1 MNRHMKKST
10 IAPLLACMLLSP
22 LAFTSCTDDHYD
34 LNEVDSTIGVGSDGL
49 RLPTSSTDVI
59 QLSDVLE
66 LNESDVVKIQE
77 NGDYMFDQDGGDVTP
92 AKPQIDIIHISKQST
107 TSEALVIPKDLIT
120 GINGISNKSGR
131 RNANNIGLEAAVNQF
146 KFSGNKPAEVLAL
159 KNVSVDANIKLT
171 VSFSSALKSCISR
184 IAKLSLKLPSY
195 MSFTATTTSGELTVQ
210 GNEITL
216 ANISTANEI
225 TLNVDINTLDF
236 KQGSNGS
243 LAISDSKINMDGTVV
258 MGVEISPNDINLAGL
273 SSGDLAITSQIQFPE
288 FKVTGAQGRFSPTI
302 DLGNLGEA
310 TINNV
315 PDFLK
320 DGNVVVDLANPQI
333 WLTTNSDLTV
343 AGYVDGVIKSYKN
356 GQVIASVNVNGINI
370 QANATSKICI
380 CRNASL
386 VDAGMFTQVIE
397 VPTLSSLIRTI
408 PDKLVFEADARADSQ
423 NEYAI
428 TFGRQYSIAPSYSIK
443 APIAFAEDARIV
455 YNDSIDDM
463 NKDLKD
469 LDFADGTYINVDAN
483 VENKVP
489 AHLTVSA
496 YAVDVNGKR
505 MGDDMISIVVSN
517 VIAASP
523 DGNTP
528 VVTPLNVKV
537 QQNKAG
543 VLKNVDKLMFTIEG
557 AAKENGNTVEGVTLN
572 AYKHTLVAKDIVV
585 KVVGKMIID

>member
-1 MNRHMKKST
+1 MKKST
-10 IAPLLACMLLSP
+10 VAPLLACLLLSP

-49 RLPTSSTDVI
+49 RLPTSSTDEI

-77 NGDYMFDQDGGDVTP
+77 NGDYMFEQDGGDVTP
-92 AKPQIDIIHISKQST
+92 ARPMIDIIQISKQST
-107 TSEALVIPKDLIT
+107 TDEALVIPKNLIT
-120 GINGISNKSGR
+120 GINALGKKTGVR
-131 RNANNIGLEAAVNQF
+131 KADNIGKEAPVNHF
-146 KFSGNKPAEVLAL
+146 DFSGNQPAEVLSL
-159 KNVSVDANIKLT
+159 KTVSVDANIKLA
-171 VSFSSALKSCISR
+171 VSFSSALKSCVTK
-184 IAKLSLKLPSY
+184 IAKLSLNMPSY
-195 MSFTATTTSGELTVQ
+195 MSFTASTTSGDLSVN
-210 GNEITL
+210 GNKITL

-225 TLNVDINTLDF
+225 TLNIDINALDF
-236 KQGSNGS
+236 KSGNNGT
-243 LAISDSKINMDGTVV
+243 LAIEDGKIKMDGTVV
-258 MGVEISPNDINLAGL
+258 MGVEISPSDINLSGL
-273 SSGDLAITSQIQFPE
+273 TSGDLSITSQIQFPD

-310 TINNV
+310 TIDNV

-333 WLTTNSDLTV
+333 WLTTNSDLTL
-343 AGYVDGVIKSYKN
+343 AGYVDGVIKAYKK

-386 VDAGMFTQVIE
+386 VDGSMFTQVIE
-397 VPTLSSLIRTI
+397 VPTLSTLIRTI

-428 TFGRQYSIAPSYSIK
+428 TFGRQYNISPSYSIK
-443 APIAFAEDARIV
+443 APVAFAEDARIV
-455 YNDSIDDM
+455 YNDSIEDM

-469 LDFADGTYINVDAN
+469 LDFAEGTYINVDAN

-505 MGDDMISIVVSN
+505 MSDDLISIVVSN
-517 VIAASP
+517 VVAASP
-523 DGNTP
+523 DGTTP

-537 QQNKAG
+537 QQKKPG

-557 AAKENGNTVEGVTLN
+557 SAKENGNIIEGVTLN
-572 AYKHTLVAKDIVV
+572 AYKHTLVARDIVV
-585 KVVGKMIID
+585 KVVGKMIIE

>member
-1 MNRHMKKST
+1 MKKST
-10 IAPLLACMLLSP
+10 VAPLLACLLLSP

-49 RLPTSSTDVI
+49 RLPTSSTDEI
-59 QLSDVLE
+59 QLFDVLE

-77 NGDYMFDQDGGDVTP
+77 NGDYMFEQDGGDVTP
-92 AKPQIDIIHISKQST
+92 ARPMIDIIQISKQST
-107 TSEALVIPKDLIT
+107 TSEALVIPKNLIT
-120 GINGISNKSGR
+120 GINAMGKKTGVR
-131 RNANNIGLEAAVNQF
+131 KADNIGLEAAVNQF
-146 KFSGNKPAEVLAL
+146 DFSGNKPAEVLSL
-159 KNVSVDANIKLT
+159 KTVSVDANIKLA
-171 VSFSSALKSCISR
+171 VSFSSALKSCVTK
-184 IAKLSLKLPSY
+184 IAKLSLSMPSY
-195 MSFTATTTSGELTVQ
+195 MSFTASTTSGDLSVN
-210 GNEITL
+210 GNKITL

-225 TLNVDINTLDF
+225 TLNIDINALDF
-236 KQGSNGS
+236 KSGNNGT
-243 LAISDSKINMDGTVV
+243 LAIDEDGKIKMDGTVV
-258 MGVEISPNDINLAGL
+258 MGVEISPSDINLSGL
-273 SSGDLAITSQIQFPE
+273 TSGDLSITSQIQFPD

-320 DGNVVVDLANPQI
+320 NGNVVVDLANPQI
-333 WLTTNSDLTV
+333 WLTTNSDLTLD
-343 AGYVDGVIKSYKN
+343 GYVDGVIKAYKK

-386 VDAGMFTQVIE
+386 VDGSMFTQVIE
-397 VPTLSSLIRTI
+397 VPTLSTLIRTI

-428 TFGRQYSIAPSYSIK
+428 TFGRQYNISPSYTIK
-443 APIAFAEDARIV
+443 APIAFAKDARIV
-455 YNDSIDDM
+455 YNDSIEDM

-469 LDFADGTYINVDAN
+469 LDFAEGTYINVDAN

-496 YAVDVNGKR
+496 YAVDINGKR
-505 MGDDMISIVVSN
+505 MSDALISIVVSN
-517 VIAASP
+517 VVAASP
-523 DGNTP
+523 DGTTP

-537 QQNKAG
+537 QQNKPG

-557 AAKENGNTVEGVTLN
+557 SAKENGNIIEGVTLN
-572 AYKHTLVAKDIVV
+572 AYKHTLVARDIVV
-585 KVVGKMIID
+585 KVVGKMIIE

>member
-1 MNRHMKKST
+1 MKKST
-10 IAPLLACMLLSP
+10 VAPLLACLLLSP

-49 RLPTSSTDVI
+49 RLPTSSTDEI

-77 NGDYMFDQDGGDVTP
+77 NGDYMFEQDGGDVTP
-92 AKPQIDIIHISKQST
+92 ARPKIDIIQISKQST
-107 TSEALVIPKDLIT
+107 TSEALVIPKNLIT
-120 GINGISNKSGR
+120 GINAMGKETGMR
-131 RNANNIGLEAAVNQF
+131 KANNIGLEATVNQF
-146 KFSGNKPAEVLAL
+146 DFSGNKPEEVLSL
-159 KNVSVDANIKLT
+159 RTVSVDANIKLAI
-171 VSFSSALKSCISR
+171 SFSSALKSCITK
-184 IAKLSLKLPSY
+184 IAKLSLDIPSY
-195 MSFTATTTSGELTVQ
+195 MSFTVNTTSGDLSVN
-210 GNEITL
+210 GNNITL

-225 TLNVDINTLDF
+225 TLNIDINALDF
-236 KQGSNGS
+236 KSGNNGT
-243 LAISDSKINMDGTVV
+243 LAIEGGKIKMDGTVV
-258 MGVEISPNDINLAGL
+258 MGVEISPSDINLSGL
-273 SSGDLAITSQIQFPE
+273 TSGDLSITSQIQFPD

-320 DGNVVVDLANPQI
+320 NGNVVVDLANPQI
-333 WLTTNSDLTV
+333 WLTTNSDLTL
-343 AGYVDGVIKSYKN
+343 AGYVDGVIKAYKQ

-386 VDAGMFTQVIE
+386 VDGSMFTQVIE
-397 VPTLSSLIRTI
+397 VPTLSTLIRTI
-408 PDKLVFEADARADSQ
+408 PDKLVFEADARADSK

-428 TFGRQYSIAPSYSIK
+428 TFGRQYNISPSYTIK

-455 YNDSIDDM
+455 YNDSIEDM

-469 LDFADGTYINVDAN
+469 LDFAEGTYINVDAN

-505 MGDDMISIVVSN
+505 MNDVSIVVSD
-517 VIAASP
+517 VVAGSP
-523 DGNTP
+523 DGTTP

-537 QQNKAG
+537 QQNKPG

-557 AAKENGNTVEGVTLN
+557 SAKENGNIIEGVTLN
-572 AYKHTLVAKDIVV
+572 AYKHTLVARDIVV
-585 KVVGKMIID
+585 KVVGKMIIE

>member
-1 MNRHMKKST
+1 MKKST
-10 IAPLLACMLLSP
+10 VAPLLACLLLSP

-49 RLPTSSTDVI
+49 RLPTSSTDEI

-77 NGDYMFDQDGGDVTP
+77 NGDYMFEQDGGDVTP
-92 AKPQIDIIHISKQST
+92 ARPMIDIIQISKQST
-107 TSEALVIPKDLIT
+107 PTSEALVIPKNLIT
-120 GINGISNKSGR
+120 GINAMGKKTGVR
-131 RNANNIGLEAAVNQF
+131 KADNIGLEEPVNKF
-146 KFSGNKPAEVLAL
+146 DFSGNKPAEVLSL
-159 KNVSVDANIKLT
+159 KTVSVDANIKLA
-171 VSFSSALKSCISR
+171 VSFSSALKSCVTK
-184 IAKLSLKLPSY
+184 IAKLSLNMPSY
-195 MSFTATTTSGELTVQ
+195 MSFTASTTSGDLSVN
-210 GNEITL
+210 GNKITL

-225 TLNVDINTLDF
+225 TLNIDINALDF
-236 KQGSNGS
+236 NSGNNGT
-243 LAISDSKINMDGTVV
+243 LAIEGGKIKMVGKVV
-258 MGVEISPNDINLAGL
+258 MGVEISPSDINLSGL
-273 SSGDLAITSQIQFPE
+273 TSGDLSITSQIQFPD

-333 WLTTNSDLTV
+333 WLTTNSDLTL
-343 AGYVDGVIKSYKN
+343 AGYVDGVIKAYKK

-386 VDAGMFTQVIE
+386 VDGSMFTQVIE
-397 VPTLSSLIRTI
+397 VPTLSTLIRTI

-428 TFGRQYSIAPSYSIK
+428 TFGRQYNISPSYTIK

-455 YNDSIDDM
+455 YNDSIEDM

-469 LDFADGTYINVDAN
+469 LDFAEGTYINVDAN

-505 MGDDMISIVVSN
+505 MNDVSIVVSD
-517 VIAASP
+517 VVAGSP
-523 DGNTP
+523 DGTTP

-537 QQNKAG
+537 QQNKPG

-557 AAKENGNTVEGVTLN
+557 SAKENGNIIEGVTLN
-572 AYKHTLVAKDIVV
+572 AYKHTLVARDIVV
-585 KVVGKMIID
+585 KVVGKMIIE

>member
-1 MNRHMKKST
+1 MKKST
-10 IAPLLACMLLSP
+10 VAPLLACLLLSP

-49 RLPTSSTDVI
+49 RLPTSSTDEI
-59 QLSDVLE
+59 QLFDVLE

-77 NGDYMFDQDGGDVTP
+77 NGDYMFEQDGGDVTP
-92 AKPQIDIIHISKQST
+92 ARPMIDIIQISKQST
-107 TSEALVIPKDLIT
+107 TSEALVIPKNLIT
-120 GINGISNKSGR
+120 GINAMGKKTGVR
-131 RNANNIGLEAAVNQF
+131 KADNIVQKAPVNQF
-146 KFSGNKPAEVLAL
+146 DFSGNKPAEVLSL
-159 KNVSVDANIKLT
+159 KTVSVDANIKLA
-171 VSFSSALKSCISR
+171 VSFSSALKSCVTK
-184 IAKLSLKLPSY
+184 IAKLSLSMPSY
-195 MSFTATTTSGELTVQ
+195 MSFTASTTSGDLSVN
-210 GNEITL
+210 GNKITL

-225 TLNVDINTLDF
+225 TLNIDINALDF
-236 KQGSNGS
+236 KSGNNGT
-243 LAISDSKINMDGTVV
+243 LAIEGGKIKMDGTVV
-258 MGVEISPNDINLAGL
+258 MGVEISPSDINLSGL
-273 SSGDLAITSQIQFPE
+273 TSGDLSITSHIQFPD

-333 WLTTNSDLTV
+333 WLTTNSDLTLD
-343 AGYVDGVIKSYKN
+343 GYVDGVIKAYKK

-386 VDAGMFTQVIE
+386 VDGSMFTQVIE
-397 VPTLSSLIRTI
+397 VPTLSTLIRTI

-423 NEYAI
+423 KEYAI
-428 TFGRQYSIAPSYSIK
+428 TFGRQYNISPSYTIK
-443 APIAFAEDARIV
+443 APIAFAKDARIV
-455 YNDSIDDM
+455 YNDSIEDM

-469 LDFADGTYINVDAN
+469 LDFAEGTYINVDAN

-505 MGDDMISIVVSN
+505 MNDVSIVVSD
-517 VIAASP
+517 VVAGSP
-523 DGNTP
+523 DGTTP

-537 QQNKAG
+537 QQKKAG

-557 AAKENGNTVEGVTLN
+557 SAKENGNIIEGVTLN
-572 AYKHTLVAKDIVV
+572 AYKHTLVARDIVV
-585 KVVGKMIID
+585 KVVGKMIIE

>member
-1 MNRHMKKST
+1 MKKST
-10 IAPLLACMLLSP
+10 VAPLLACLLLSP

-49 RLPTSSTDVI
+49 RLPTSSTDEI

-77 NGDYMFDQDGGDVTP
+77 NGDYMFEQDGGDVTP
-92 AKPQIDIIHISKQST
+92 ARPMIDIIQISKQST
-107 TSEALVIPKDLIT
+107 TSEALVIPKNLIT
-120 GINGISNKSGR
+120 GINAMGKKTGVR
-131 RNANNIGLEAAVNQF
+131 KADNIGKEAPVNHF
-146 KFSGNKPAEVLAL
+146 DFSGNQPAEVLSL
-159 KNVSVDANIKLT
+159 KTVSVDANIKLA
-171 VSFSSALKSCISR
+171 VSFSSALKSCVTR
-184 IAKLSLKLPSY
+184 IAKLSLSMPSY
-195 MSFTATTTSGELTVQ
+195 MSFTATTTSGDLSVN
-210 GNEITL
+210 GHKITL

-225 TLNVDINTLDF
+225 TLNIDINALDF
-236 KQGSNGS
+236 KSGNNGT
-243 LAISDSKINMDGTVV
+243 LAIEGGKIKMDGTVV
-258 MGVEISPNDINLAGL
+258 MGVEISPSDINLSGL
-273 SSGDLAITSQIQFPE
+273 TSGDLSITSQIQFPD

-333 WLTTNSDLTV
+333 WLTTNSDLTLD
-343 AGYVDGVIKSYKN
+343 GYVDGVIKAYKK

-386 VDAGMFTQVIE
+386 VDGSMFTQVIE
-397 VPTLSSLIRTI
+397 VPTLSTLIRTI

-428 TFGRQYSIAPSYSIK
+428 TFGRQYNISPSYTIK

-455 YNDSIDDM
+455 YNDSIEDM

-469 LDFADGTYINVDAN
+469 LDFAEGTYINVDAN

-505 MGDDMISIVVSN
+505 MSDDLISIVVSN
-517 VIAASP
+517 VVAASP
-523 DGNTP
+523 DGTTP

-537 QQNKAG
+537 QQNKPG

-557 AAKENGNTVEGVTLN
+557 SAKENGNIIEGVTLN
-572 AYKHTLVAKDIVV
+572 AYKHTLVARDIVV
-585 KVVGKMIID
+585 KVVGKMIIE

>member
-1 MNRHMKKST
+1 MKKST
-10 IAPLLACMLLSP
+10 VAPLLACLLLSP

-49 RLPTSSTDVI
+49 RLPTSSTDEI

-77 NGDYMFDQDGGDVTP
+77 NGDYMFEQDGGDVTP
-92 AKPQIDIIHISKQST
+92 ARPKIDIIQISKQST
-107 TSEALVIPKDLIT
+107 SSDALVIPKNLIT
-120 GINGISNKSGR
+120 GINAMGKKTGVR
-131 RNANNIGLEAAVNQF
+131 KADNIGLEETVNKF
-146 KFSGNKPAEVLAL
+146 DFSGNKPAEVLSL
-159 KNVSVDANIKLT
+159 KTVSVDANIKLA
-171 VSFSSALKSCISR
+171 VSFSSALKSCVTK
-184 IAKLSLKLPSY
+184 IAKLSLNMPSY
-195 MSFTATTTSGELTVQ
+195 MSFTASTTSGNLSVN
-210 GNEITL
+210 GNKITL

-225 TLNVDINTLDF
+225 TLNIDINALDF
-236 KQGSNGS
+236 NSGNNGNNGT
-243 LAISDSKINMDGTVV
+243 LAIEGGKIKMDGKVV
-258 MGVEISPNDINLAGL
+258 MGVEISPSDINLSGL
-273 SSGDLAITSQIQFPE
+273 TSGDLSITSQIQFPD

-333 WLTTNSDLTV
+333 WLTTNSDLTLD
-343 AGYVDGVIKSYKN
+343 GYVDGVIKAYKK

-386 VDAGMFTQVIE
+386 VDGSMFTQVIE
-397 VPTLSSLIRTI
+397 VPTLSTLIRTI

-428 TFGRQYSIAPSYSIK
+428 TFGRQYNISPSYSIK
-443 APIAFAEDARIV
+443 APVAFAEDARIV
-455 YNDSIDDM
+455 YNDSIEDM

-469 LDFADGTYINVDAN
+469 LDFAEGTYINVDAN

-505 MGDDMISIVVSN
+505 MSDDLISIVVSN
-517 VIAASP
+517 VVAASP
-523 DGNTP
+523 DGTTP

-537 QQNKAG
+537 QQNKPG

-557 AAKENGNTVEGVTLN
+557 SAKENGNIIEGVTLN
-572 AYKHTLVAKDIVV
+572 AYKHTLVARDIVV
-585 KVVGKMIID
+585 KVVGKMIIE

>member
-1 MNRHMKKST
+1 MKKST
-10 IAPLLACMLLSP
+10 VAPLLACLLLSP

-49 RLPTSSTDVI
+49 RLPTSSTDEI

-77 NGDYMFDQDGGDVTP
+77 NGDYMFEQDGGDVTP
-92 AKPQIDIIHISKQST
+92 ARPMIDIIQISKQST
-107 TSEALVIPKDLIT
+107 TSEALVIPKNLIT
-120 GINGISNKSGR
+120 GINAMGKKTGVR
-131 RNANNIGLEAAVNQF
+131 KADNIGKEAPVNHF
-146 KFSGNKPAEVLAL
+146 DFSGNQPAEVLSL
-159 KNVSVDANIKLT
+159 KTVSVDANIKLA
-171 VSFSSALKSCISR
+171 VSFSSALKSCVTK
-184 IAKLSLKLPSY
+184 IAKLSLNMPSY
-195 MSFTATTTSGELTVQ
+195 MSFTASTTSGDLSVN
-210 GNEITL
+210 GHKITL

-225 TLNVDINTLDF
+225 TLNIDINALDF
-236 KQGSNGS
+236 KSGNNGT
-243 LAISDSKINMDGTVV
+243 LAIEGGKIKMDGTVV
-258 MGVEISPNDINLAGL
+258 MGVEISPSDINLSGL
-273 SSGDLAITSQIQFPE
+273 TSGDLSITSQIQFPD

-320 DGNVVVDLANPQI
+320 NGNVVVDLANPQI
-333 WLTTNSDLTV
+333 WLTTNSDLTLD
-343 AGYVDGVIKSYKN
+343 GYVDGVIKAYKK

-386 VDAGMFTQVIE
+386 VDGSMFTQVIE
-397 VPTLSSLIRTI
+397 VPTLSTLIRTI

-428 TFGRQYSIAPSYSIK
+428 TFGRQYNISPSYTIK

-455 YNDSIDDM
+455 YNDSIEDM

-469 LDFADGTYINVDAN
+469 LDFAEGTYINVDAN

-505 MGDDMISIVVSN
+505 MSDDLISIVVSN
-517 VIAASP
+517 VVAASP
-523 DGNTP
+523 DGTTP

-537 QQNKAG
+537 QQKKAG

-557 AAKENGNTVEGVTLN
+557 SAKENGNIIEGVTLN
-572 AYKHTLVAKDIVV
+572 AYKHTLVARDIVV
-585 KVVGKMIID
+585 KVVGKMIIE

>member
-1 MNRHMKKST
+1 MKKST
-10 IAPLLACMLLSP
+10 VAPLLACLLLSP

-49 RLPTSSTDVI
+49 RLPTSSTDEI
-59 QLSDVLE
+59 QLFDVLE

-77 NGDYMFDQDGGDVTP
+77 NGDYMFEQDGGDVTP
-92 AKPQIDIIHISKQST
+92 ARPMIDIIQISKQST
-107 TSEALVIPKDLIT
+107 TSGALVIPKNLIT
-120 GINGISNKSGR
+120 GINAMGKKTGVR
-131 RNANNIGLEAAVNQF
+131 KADNIGLEAAVNQF
-146 KFSGNKPAEVLAL
+146 DFSGNKPAEVLSL
-159 KNVSVDANIKLT
+159 KTVSVDANIKLA
-171 VSFSSALKSCISR
+171 VSFSSALKSCVTK
-184 IAKLSLKLPSY
+184 IAKLSLNMPSY
-195 MSFTATTTSGELTVQ
+195 MSFTASTTSGDLSVN
-210 GNEITL
+210 GHKITL

-225 TLNVDINTLDF
+225 TLNIDINALDF
-236 KQGSNGS
+236 KSGNNGT
-243 LAISDSKINMDGTVV
+243 LAIEGGKIKMDGTVV
-258 MGVEISPNDINLAGL
+258 MGVEISPSDINLSGL
-273 SSGDLAITSQIQFPE
+273 TSGDLSITSHIQFPD

-333 WLTTNSDLTV
+333 WLTTNSDLTLD
-343 AGYVDGVIKSYKN
+343 GYVDGVIKAYKK

-386 VDAGMFTQVIE
+386 VDGSMFTQVIE
-397 VPTLSSLIRTI
+397 VPTLSTLIRTI

-423 NEYAI
+423 KEYAI
-428 TFGRQYSIAPSYSIK
+428 TFGRQYNISPSYTIK

-455 YNDSIDDM
+455 YNDSIEDM

-469 LDFADGTYINVDAN
+469 LDFAEGTYINVDAN

-505 MGDDMISIVVSN
+505 MNDVSIVVSD
-517 VIAASP
+517 VVAGSP
-523 DGNTP
+523 NGTTP

-537 QQNKAG
+537 QQNKPG

-557 AAKENGNTVEGVTLN
+557 SAKENGNIIEGVTLN
-572 AYKHTLVAKDIVV
+572 AYKHTLVARDIVV
-585 KVVGKMIID
+585 KVVGKMIIE

>member
-1 MNRHMKKST
+1 MKKST
-10 IAPLLACMLLSP
+10 VAPLLACLLLSP

-49 RLPTSSTDVI
+49 RLPTSSTDEI

-77 NGDYMFDQDGGDVTP
+77 NGDYMFEQDGGDVTP
-92 AKPQIDIIHISKQST
+92 ARPKIDIIQISKQST
-107 TSEALVIPKDLIT
+107 TSEALVIPKNLIT
-120 GINGISNKSGR
+120 GINAMGKKTGVR
-131 RNANNIGLEAAVNQF
+131 KADNIGLEAAVNQF
-146 KFSGNKPAEVLAL
+146 DFSGNKPAEVLSL
-159 KNVSVDANIKLT
+159 KTVSVDANIKLA
-171 VSFSSALKSCISR
+171 VSFSSALKSCVTK
-184 IAKLSLKLPSY
+184 IAKLSLNMPSY
-195 MSFTATTTSGELTVQ
+195 MSFTASTTSGDLSVN
-210 GNEITL
+210 GNKITL

-225 TLNVDINTLDF
+225 TLNIDINALDF
-236 KQGSNGS
+236 KSGNNGT
-243 LAISDSKINMDGTVV
+243 LAIEGGKIKMEGTVV
-258 MGVEISPNDINLAGL
+258 MGVEISPSDINLSGL
-273 SSGDLAITSQIQFPE
+273 TSGDLSITSQIQFPD

-333 WLTTNSDLTV
+333 WLTTNSDLTL
-343 AGYVDGVIKSYKN
+343 AGYVDGVIKAYKK

-386 VDAGMFTQVIE
+386 VDGSMFTQVIE
-397 VPTLSSLIRTI
+397 VPTLSTLIRTI

-423 NEYAI
+423 KEYAI
-428 TFGRQYSIAPSYSIK
+428 TFGRQYNISPSYTIK

-455 YNDSIDDM
+455 YNDSIEDM

-469 LDFADGTYINVDAN
+469 LDFAEDTYINVDAN

-505 MGDDMISIVVSN
+505 MSDDLISIVVSN
-517 VIAASP
+517 VVAASP
-523 DGNTP
+523 DGTTP

-537 QQNKAG
+537 QQNKPG

-557 AAKENGNTVEGVTLN
+557 SAKENGNIIEGVTLN
-572 AYKHTLVAKDIVV
+572 AYKHTLVARDIVV
-585 KVVGKMIID
+585 KVVGKMIIE

>member
-517 VIAASP
+517 VVAASP
-523 DGNTP
+523 DGTTP

>member
-1 MNRHMKKST
+1 MMKST
-10 IAPLLACMLLSP
+10 VAPLLACLLLSP

-49 RLPTSSTDVI
+49 RLPTSSTDEI

-77 NGDYMFDQDGGDVTP
+77 NGDYMFEQDGGDVTP
-92 AKPQIDIIHISKQST
+92 ARPMIDIIQISKQST
-107 TSEALVIPKDLIT
+107 TSGALVIPKNLIT
-120 GINGISNKSGR
+120 GINAMGKKTGVR
-131 RNANNIGLEAAVNQF
+131 KADNIGLEAAVNQF
-146 KFSGNKPAEVLAL
+146 DFSGNKPAEVLSL
-159 KNVSVDANIKLT
+159 KTVSVDANIKLA
-171 VSFSSALKSCISR
+171 VSFSSALKSCVTK
-184 IAKLSLKLPSY
+184 IAKLSLSMPSY
-195 MSFTATTTSGELTVQ
+195 MSFTASTTSGDLSVN
-210 GNEITL
+210 GNKITL

-225 TLNVDINTLDF
+225 TLNIDINALDF
-236 KQGSNGS
+236 KSGNNGT
-243 LAISDSKINMDGTVV
+243 LAIEGGKIKMDGTVV
-258 MGVEISPNDINLAGL
+258 MGVEISPSDINLSGL
-273 SSGDLAITSQIQFPE
+273 TSGDLSITSHIQFPD

-333 WLTTNSDLTV
+333 WLTTNSDLTLD
-343 AGYVDGVIKSYKN
+343 GYVDGVIKAYKK

-380 CRNASL
+380 CRNAASL
-386 VDAGMFTQVIE
+386 EDRSMFTDVIE
-397 VPTLSSLIRTI
+397 VPTLSTLIRTI
-408 PDKLVFEADARADSQ
+408 PDKLVFEANARADSQ

-428 TFGRQYSIAPSYSIK
+428 TFGRQYNISPSYTIK

-455 YNDSIDDM
+455 YNDSIEDM

-469 LDFADGTYINVDAN
+469 LDFAEGTYINVDAN

-505 MGDDMISIVVSN
+505 MNDVSIVVSD
-517 VIAASP
+517 VVAGSP
-523 DGNTP
+523 DGTTP

-537 QQNKAG
+537 QQNKPG

-557 AAKENGNTVEGVTLN
+557 SAKENGNIIEGVTLN
-572 AYKHTLVAKDIVV
+572 AYKHTLVARDIVV
-585 KVVGKMIID
+585 KVVGKMIIE

>member
-1 MNRHMKKST
+1 MKKST
-10 IAPLLACMLLSP
+10 VAPLLACLLLSP

-49 RLPTSSTDVI
+49 RLPTSSTDEI
-59 QLSDVLE
+59 QLFDVLE

-77 NGDYMFDQDGGDVTP
+77 NGDYMFEQDGGDVTP
-92 AKPQIDIIHISKQST
+92 ARPMIDIIQISKQST
-107 TSEALVIPKDLIT
+107 TSEALVIPKNLIT
-120 GINGISNKSGR
+120 GINAMGKKTGVR
-131 RNANNIGLEAAVNQF
+131 KADNIGKEAPVNHF
-146 KFSGNKPAEVLAL
+146 DFSGNQPAEVLSL
-159 KNVSVDANIKLT
+159 KTVSVDANIKLA
-171 VSFSSALKSCISR
+171 VSFSSALKSCVTK
-184 IAKLSLKLPSY
+184 IAKLSLNMPSY
-195 MSFTATTTSGELTVQ
+195 MSFTASTTSGDLSVN
-210 GNEITL
+210 GHKITL

-225 TLNVDINTLDF
+225 TLNIDINALDF
-236 KQGSNGS
+236 KSGNNGT
-243 LAISDSKINMDGTVV
+243 LAIEGGKIKMDGTVV
-258 MGVEISPNDINLAGL
+258 MGVEISPSDINLSGL
-273 SSGDLAITSQIQFPE
+273 TSGDLSITSQIQFPD

-333 WLTTNSDLTV
+333 WLTTNSDLTL
-343 AGYVDGVIKSYKN
+343 AGYVDGVIKAYKK
-356 GQVIASVNVNGINI
+356 GQVIASVNVDNI
-370 QANATSKICI
+370 KIKANETSKICI

-386 VDAGMFTQVIE
+386 VDGSMFTQVIE
-397 VPTLSSLIRTI
+397 VPTLSTLIRTI
-408 PDKLVFEADARADSQ
+408 PDKLVFEANARADSQ

-428 TFGRQYSIAPSYSIK
+428 TFGRQYNISPSYTIK

-455 YNDSIDDM
+455 YNDSIEDM

-469 LDFADGTYINVDAN
+469 LDFAEGTYINVDAN

-505 MGDDMISIVVSN
+505 MNDVSIVVSD
-517 VIAASP
+517 VVAGSP
-523 DGNTP
+523 NGTTP

-537 QQNKAG
+537 QQNKPG

-557 AAKENGNTVEGVTLN
+557 FAKENENIIKEVTLN
-572 AYKHTLVAKDIVV
+572 AYKHTLVARDIVV
-585 KVVGKMIID
+585 KVVGKMIIE

>member
-1 MNRHMKKST
+1 MKKST
-10 IAPLLACMLLSP
+10 VAPLLACLLLSP

-49 RLPTSSTDVI
+49 RLPTSSTDEI
-59 QLSDVLE
+59 QLFDVLE

-77 NGDYMFDQDGGDVTP
+77 NGDYMFEQDGGDVTP
-92 AKPQIDIIHISKQST
+92 ARPMIDIIQISKQST
-107 TSEALVIPKDLIT
+107 TSEALVIPKNLIT
-120 GINGISNKSGR
+120 GINAMGKKTGVR
-131 RNANNIGLEAAVNQF
+131 KADNIGKEAPVNHF
-146 KFSGNKPAEVLAL
+146 DFSGNQPAEVLSL
-159 KNVSVDANIKLT
+159 KTVSVDANIKLA
-171 VSFSSALKSCISR
+171 VSFSSALKSCVTK
-184 IAKLSLKLPSY
+184 IAKLSLSMPSY
-195 MSFTATTTSGELTVQ
+195 MSFTATTTSGDLSVN
-210 GNEITL
+210 GHKITL

-225 TLNVDINTLDF
+225 TLNIDINALDF
-236 KQGSNGS
+236 KSGNNGT
-243 LAISDSKINMDGTVV
+243 LAIEDGKIKMDGTVV
-258 MGVEISPNDINLAGL
+258 MGVEISPSDINLSGL
-273 SSGDLAITSQIQFPE
+273 TSGDLSITSHIQFPD

-333 WLTTNSDLTV
+333 WLTTNSDLTL
-343 AGYVDGVIKSYKN
+343 AGYVDGVIKAYKK

-386 VDAGMFTQVIE
+386 VDRSMFTQGIE
-397 VPTLSSLIRTI
+397 VPTLSTLIRTI

-428 TFGRQYSIAPSYSIK
+428 TFGRQYNISPSYTIK
-443 APIAFAEDARIV
+443 APIAFAKDARIV
-455 YNDSIDDM
+455 YNDSIEDM

-469 LDFADGTYINVDAN
+469 LDFAEGTYINVDAN

-505 MGDDMISIVVSN
+505 MSDDLISIVVSN
-517 VIAASP
+517 VVAGSP
-523 DGNTP
+523 DGTTP

-537 QQNKAG
+537 QQNKPG

-557 AAKENGNTVEGVTLN
+557 SAKENGNIIEGVTLN
-572 AYKHTLVAKDIVV
+572 AYNHTLVARDIVV
-585 KVVGKMIID
+585 KVVGKMIIE

>member
-1 MNRHMKKST
+1 MKKST
-10 IAPLLACMLLSP
+10 VAPLLACLLLSP

-49 RLPTSSTDVI
+49 RLPTSSTDEI
-59 QLSDVLE
+59 QLFDVLE

-77 NGDYMFDQDGGDVTP
+77 NGDYMFEQDGGDVTP
-92 AKPQIDIIHISKQST
+92 ARPMIDIIQISKQST
-107 TSEALVIPKDLIT
+107 TSEALVIPKNLIT
-120 GINGISNKSGR
+120 GINAMGKKTGVR
-131 RNANNIGLEAAVNQF
+131 KADNIVQKAPVNQF
-146 KFSGNKPAEVLAL
+146 DFSGNKPAEVLSL
-159 KNVSVDANIKLT
+159 KTVSVDANIKLA
-171 VSFSSALKSCISR
+171 VSFSSALKSCVTK
-184 IAKLSLKLPSY
+184 IAKLSLSMPSY
-195 MSFTATTTSGELTVQ
+195 MSFTASTTSGDLSVN
-210 GNEITL
+210 GNKITL

-225 TLNVDINTLDF
+225 TLNIDINALDF
-236 KQGSNGS
+236 KSGNNGT
-243 LAISDSKINMDGTVV
+243 LAIEGGKIKMDGTVV
-258 MGVEISPNDINLAGL
+258 MGVEISPSDINLSGL
-273 SSGDLAITSQIQFPE
+273 TSGDLSITSQIQFPD
-288 FKVTGAQGRFSPTI
+288 FKVTGAQGRFSPNI

-333 WLTTNSDLTV
+333 WLTTNSDLTLD
-343 AGYVDGVIKSYKN
+343 GYVDGVIKAYKK

-386 VDAGMFTQVIE
+386 VDGSMFTQVIE
-397 VPTLSSLIRTI
+397 VPTLSTLIRTI

-428 TFGRQYSIAPSYSIK
+428 TFGRQYNISPSYTIK
-443 APIAFAEDARIV
+443 APIAFAKDARIV
-455 YNDSIDDM
+455 YNDSIEDM

-469 LDFADGTYINVDAN
+469 LDFAEGTYINVDAN

-505 MGDDMISIVVSN
+505 MNDVSIVVSD
-517 VIAASP
+517 VVAGSP
-523 DGNTP
+523 DGTTP

-537 QQNKAG
+537 QQKKAG

-557 AAKENGNTVEGVTLN
+557 SAKENGNIIEGVTLN
-572 AYKHTLVAKDIVV
+572 AYKHTLVARDIVV
-585 KVVGKMIID
+585 KVVGKMIIE

>member
-1 MNRHMKKST
+1 MKKST
-10 IAPLLACMLLSP
+10 VAPLLACLLLSP

-49 RLPTSSTDVI
+49 RLPTSSTDEI

-77 NGDYMFDQDGGDVTP
+77 NGDYMFEQDGGDVTP
-92 AKPQIDIIHISKQST
+92 ARPMIDIIQISKQST
-107 TSEALVIPKDLIT
+107 TSEALVIPKNLIT
-120 GINGISNKSGR
+120 GINAMGKKTGVR
-131 RNANNIGLEAAVNQF
+131 KADNIGKEAPVNHF
-146 KFSGNKPAEVLAL
+146 DFSGNQPAEVLSL
-159 KNVSVDANIKLT
+159 KTVSVDANIKLA
-171 VSFSSALKSCISR
+171 VSFSSALKSCVTK
-184 IAKLSLKLPSY
+184 IAKLSLNMPSY
-195 MSFTATTTSGELTVQ
+195 MSFTATTTSGDLSVN
-210 GNEITL
+210 GHKITL

-225 TLNVDINTLDF
+225 TLNIDINALDF
-236 KQGSNGS
+236 KSGNNGT
-243 LAISDSKINMDGTVV
+243 LAIEGGKIKMDGTVV
-258 MGVEISPNDINLAGL
+258 MGVEISPSDINLSGL
-273 SSGDLAITSQIQFPE
+273 TSGDLSITSQIQFPD

-333 WLTTNSDLTV
+333 WLTTNSDLTLD
-343 AGYVDGVIKSYKN
+343 GYVDGVIKAYKK
-356 GQVIASVNVNGINI
+356 GQVIASVNVNDINI

-386 VDAGMFTQVIE
+386 VDRSMFTQVIE
-397 VPTLSSLIRTI
+397 VPTLSTLIRTI

-428 TFGRQYSIAPSYSIK
+428 TFGRQYNISPSYTIK

-455 YNDSIDDM
+455 YNDSIEDM

-469 LDFADGTYINVDAN
+469 LDFAEGTYINVDAN

-505 MGDDMISIVVSN
+505 MSDDLISIVVSN
-517 VIAASP
+517 VVAASP
-523 DGNTP
+523 DGTTP

-537 QQNKAG
+537 QQNKPG

-557 AAKENGNTVEGVTLN
+557 SAKENGNIIEGVTLN
-572 AYKHTLVAKDIVV
+572 AYKHTLVARDIVV
-585 KVVGKMIID
+585 KVVGKMIIE

>member
-1 MNRHMKKST
+1 MKKST
-10 IAPLLACMLLSP
+10 VAPLLACLLLSP

-49 RLPTSSTDVI
+49 RLPTSSTDEI

-77 NGDYMFDQDGGDVTP
+77 NGDYMFEQDGGDVTP
-92 AKPQIDIIHISKQST
+92 ARPKIDIIQISKQST
-107 TSEALVIPKDLIT
+107 TSEALVIPKNLIT
-120 GINGISNKSGR
+120 GINAMGKKTGVR
-131 RNANNIGLEAAVNQF
+131 KADNIGLEETVNKF
-146 KFSGNKPAEVLAL
+146 DFSGNKPAEVLSL
-159 KNVSVDANIKLT
+159 KTVSVDANIKLA
-171 VSFSSALKSCISR
+171 VSFSSALKSCVTK
-184 IAKLSLKLPSY
+184 IAKLSLNMPSY
-195 MSFTATTTSGELTVQ
+195 MSFTASTTSGDLSVN
-210 GNEITL
+210 GNKITL

-225 TLNVDINTLDF
+225 TLNIDINALDF
-236 KQGSNGS
+236 KSGNNGT
-243 LAISDSKINMDGTVV
+243 LAIEGGKIKMDGTVV
-258 MGVEISPNDINLAGL
+258 MGVEISPSDINLSGL
-273 SSGDLAITSQIQFPE
+273 TSGDLSITSQIQFPD

-333 WLTTNSDLTV
+333 WLTTNSDLTLD
-343 AGYVDGVIKSYKN
+343 GYVDGVIKAYKK

-386 VDAGMFTQVIE
+386 VDGSMFTQVIE
-397 VPTLSSLIRTI
+397 VPTLSTLIRTI

-428 TFGRQYSIAPSYSIK
+428 TFGRQYNITPSYTIK

-455 YNDSIDDM
+455 YNDSIEDM

-469 LDFADGTYINVDAN
+469 LDFAEGTYINVDAN

-505 MGDDMISIVVSN
+505 MNDVSIVVSD
-517 VIAASP
+517 VVAGSP
-523 DGNTP
+523 DGTTP

-537 QQNKAG
+537 QQNKPG

-557 AAKENGNTVEGVTLN
+557 SAKENGNIIEGVTLN
-572 AYKHTLVAKDIVV
+572 AYKHTLVARDIVV
-585 KVVGKMIID
+585 KVVGKMIIE

>member
-1 MNRHMKKST
+1 MKKST
-10 IAPLLACMLLSP
+10 VAPLLACLLLSP

-49 RLPTSSTDVI
+49 RLPTSSTDEI

-77 NGDYMFDQDGGDVTP
+77 NGDYMFEQDGGDVTP
-92 AKPQIDIIHISKQST
+92 ARPMIDIIQISKQST
-107 TSEALVIPKDLIT
+107 TSEALVIPKNLIT
-120 GINGISNKSGR
+120 GINAMGKKTGVR
-131 RNANNIGLEAAVNQF
+131 KADNIVQKAAVNQF
-146 KFSGNKPAEVLAL
+146 DFSGNKPAEVLSL
-159 KNVSVDANIKLT
+159 KTVSVDANIKLA
-171 VSFSSALKSCISR
+171 VSFSSALKSCVTK
-184 IAKLSLKLPSY
+184 IAKLSLNMPSY
-195 MSFTATTTSGELTVQ
+195 MSFTASTTSGDLSVN
-210 GNEITL
+210 GNKITL

-225 TLNVDINTLDF
+225 TLNIDINALDF
-236 KQGSNGS
+236 KSGKNGNNGK
-243 LAISDSKINMDGTVV
+243 LAIEGGKIKMDGEVV
-258 MGVEISPNDINLAGL
+258 MGVEISPSDINLSGL
-273 SSGDLAITSQIQFPE
+273 TSGDLSITSQIHFPD

-333 WLTTNSDLTV
+333 WLTTNSDLTL
-343 AGYVDGVIKSYKN
+343 AGYVDGVIKAYKQ

-386 VDAGMFTQVIE
+386 VDGSMFTQVIE
-397 VPTLSSLIRTI
+397 VPTLSTLIRTI

-428 TFGRQYSIAPSYSIK
+428 TFGRQYNISPSYTIK

-455 YNDSIDDM
+455 YNDSIEDM

-469 LDFADGTYINVDAN
+469 LDFAEGTYINVDAN

-505 MGDDMISIVVSN
+505 MNDVSIVVSD
-517 VIAASP
+517 VVAGSP
-523 DGNTP
+523 DGTTP

-537 QQNKAG
+537 QQNKPG

-557 AAKENGNTVEGVTLN
+557 SAKENGNIIEGVTLN
-572 AYKHTLVAKDIVV
+572 AYNHTLVARDIVV
-585 KVVGKMIID
+585 KVVGKMIIE

>member
-1 MNRHMKKST
+1 MKKST
-10 IAPLLACMLLSP
+10 VAPLLACLLLSP

-49 RLPTSSTDVI
+49 RLPTSSTDEI

-77 NGDYMFDQDGGDVTP
+77 NGDYMFEQDGGDVTP
-92 AKPQIDIIHISKQST
+92 ARPMIDIIQISKQST
-107 TSEALVIPKDLIT
+107 TSEALVIPKNLIT
-120 GINGISNKSGR
+120 GINAMGKKTGVR
-131 RNANNIGLEAAVNQF
+131 KADNIVQKAPVNQF
-146 KFSGNKPAEVLAL
+146 DFSGNKPAEVLSL
-159 KNVSVDANIKLT
+159 KTVSVDANIKLA
-171 VSFSSALKSCISR
+171 VSFSSALKSCVTK
-184 IAKLSLKLPSY
+184 IAKLSLNMPSY
-195 MSFTATTTSGELTVQ
+195 MSFTASTTSGDLSVN
-210 GNEITL
+210 GHKITL

-225 TLNVDINTLDF
+225 TLNIDINALDF
-236 KQGSNGS
+236 KSGNNGT
-243 LAISDSKINMDGTVV
+243 LAIEGGKIKMDGTVV
-258 MGVEISPNDINLAGL
+258 MGVEISPSDINLSGL
-273 SSGDLAITSQIQFPE
+273 TSGDLSITSQIQFPD

-333 WLTTNSDLTV
+333 WLTTNSDLTL
-343 AGYVDGVIKSYKN
+343 AGYVDGVIKAYKK

-386 VDAGMFTQVIE
+386 VDGSMFTQVIE
-397 VPTLSSLIRTI
+397 VPTLSTLIRTI

-428 TFGRQYSIAPSYSIK
+428 TFGRQYNISPSYTIK

-455 YNDSIDDM
+455 YNDSIEDM

-469 LDFADGTYINVDAN
+469 LDFAEGTYINVDAN

-505 MGDDMISIVVSN
+505 MNDVSIVVSD
-517 VIAASP
+517 VVAGSP
-523 DGNTP
+523 DGTTP

-537 QQNKAG
+537 QQNKPG

-557 AAKENGNTVEGVTLN
+557 SAKENGNIIEGVTLN
-572 AYKHTLVAKDIVV
+572 AYKHTLVARDIVV
-585 KVVGKMIID
+585 KVVGKMIIE

>member
-1 MNRHMKKST
+1 MKKST
-10 IAPLLACMLLSP
+10 VAPLLACLLLSP

-49 RLPTSSTDVI
+49 RLPTSSTDEI

-77 NGDYMFDQDGGDVTP
+77 NGDYMFEQDGGDVTP
-92 AKPQIDIIHISKQST
+92 ARPMIDIIQISKQST
-107 TSEALVIPKDLIT
+107 TSEALVIPKNLIT
-120 GINGISNKSGR
+120 GINAMGKKTGVR
-131 RNANNIGLEAAVNQF
+131 KADNIGKEAPVNQF
-146 KFSGNKPAEVLAL
+146 DFSGNKPAEVLSL
-159 KNVSVDANIKLT
+159 KTVSVDANIKLA
-171 VSFSSALKSCISR
+171 VSFSSALKSCVTK
-184 IAKLSLKLPSY
+184 IAKLSLNMPSY
-195 MSFTATTTSGELTVQ
+195 MSFTATTTSGDLSVN
-210 GNEITL
+210 GHKITL

-225 TLNVDINTLDF
+225 TLNIDINALDF
-236 KQGSNGS
+236 KSGNNGT
-243 LAISDSKINMDGTVV
+243 LAIDGGKIKMDGTVE
-258 MGVEISPNDINLAGL
+258 MGVGISPSDINLSGL
-273 SSGDLAITSQIQFPE
+273 TSGDLSITSHIQFPD

-333 WLTTNSDLTV
+333 WLTTNSDLTL
-343 AGYVDGVIKSYKN
+343 AGYVDGVIKAYKK
-356 GQVIASVNVNGINI
+356 GQVIASVNVDNI
-370 QANATSKICI
+370 KIKANETSKICI
-380 CRNASL
+380 CRNAASL
-386 VDAGMFTQVIE
+386 EDRSMFTDVIE
-397 VPTLSSLIRTI
+397 VPTLSTLIRTI
-408 PDKLVFEADARADSQ
+408 PDKLVFEANARADSQ

-428 TFGRQYSIAPSYSIK
+428 TFGRQYNISPSYTIK
-443 APIAFAEDARIV
+443 APIAFAKDARIV
-455 YNDSIDDM
+455 YNDSIEDM

-469 LDFADGTYINVDAN
+469 LDFAEGTYINVDAN

-505 MGDDMISIVVSN
+505 MNDVSIVVSD
-517 VIAASP
+517 VVAGSP
-523 DGNTP
+523 NGTTP

-537 QQNKAG
+537 QQNKPG

-557 AAKENGNTVEGVTLN
+557 SAKENGNIIEGVTLN
-572 AYKHTLVAKDIVV
+572 AYKHTLVARDIVV
-585 KVVGKMIID
+585 KVVGKMIIE

>member
-1 MNRHMKKST
+1 MKKST
-10 IAPLLACMLLSP
+10 VAPLLACLLLSP

-49 RLPTSSTDVI
+49 RLPTSSTDEI

-77 NGDYMFDQDGGDVTP
+77 NGDYMFEQDGGDVTP
-92 AKPQIDIIHISKQST
+92 ARPKIDIIQISKQST
-107 TSEALVIPKDLIT
+107 TSEALVIPKNLIT
-120 GINGISNKSGR
+120 GINAMGKKTGVR
-131 RNANNIGLEAAVNQF
+131 KADNIGLEAAVNQF
-146 KFSGNKPAEVLAL
+146 DFSGNKPAEVLSL
-159 KNVSVDANIKLT
+159 KTVSVDANIKLA
-171 VSFSSALKSCISR
+171 VSFSSALKSCVTK
-184 IAKLSLKLPSY
+184 IAKLSLNMPSY
-195 MSFTATTTSGELTVQ
+195 MSFTASTTSGDLSVN
-210 GNEITL
+210 GNKITL

-225 TLNVDINTLDF
+225 TLNIDINALDF
-236 KQGSNGS
+236 KSGNNGT
-243 LAISDSKINMDGTVV
+243 LAIDEDGKIKMDGTVV
-258 MGVEISPNDINLAGL
+258 MGVEISPSDINLSGL
-273 SSGDLAITSQIQFPE
+273 TSGDLSITSQIQFPD

-333 WLTTNSDLTV
+333 WLTTNSDLTL
-343 AGYVDGVIKSYKN
+343 AGYVDGVIKAYKK
-356 GQVIASVNVNGINI
+356 GQVIASVDVNNINI

-386 VDAGMFTQVIE
+386 VDGSMFTQVIE
-397 VPTLSSLIRTI
+397 VQTLSTLIRTI

-428 TFGRQYSIAPSYSIK
+428 TFGRQYNISPSYSIK

-455 YNDSIDDM
+455 YNDSIEDM

-469 LDFADGTYINVDAN
+469 LDFAEGTYINVDAN

-505 MGDDMISIVVSN
+505 MNDVSIVVSD
-517 VIAASP
+517 VVAGSP
-523 DGNTP
+523 DGTTP

-537 QQNKAG
+537 QQNKPG

-557 AAKENGNTVEGVTLN
+557 SAKENENIIKGVTLN
-572 AYKHTLVAKDIVV
+572 AYKHTLVARDIVV
-585 KVVGKMIID
+585 KVVGKMIIE

>member
-1 MNRHMKKST
+1 MKKST
-10 IAPLLACMLLSP
+10 VAPLLACLLLSP

-49 RLPTSSTDVI
+49 RLPTSSTDEI

-77 NGDYMFDQDGGDVTP
+77 NGDYMFEQDGGDVTP
-92 AKPQIDIIHISKQST
+92 ARPKIDIIQISKQST
-107 TSEALVIPKDLIT
+107 TSEALVIPKNLIT
-120 GINGISNKSGR
+120 GINAMGKETGMR
-131 RNANNIGLEAAVNQF
+131 KANNISLEAAVNQF
-146 KFSGNKPAEVLAL
+146 DFSGNKPAEVLSL
-159 KNVSVDANIKLT
+159 KTVSVDANIKLA
-171 VSFSSALKSCISR
+171 VSFSSALKSCVTK
-184 IAKLSLKLPSY
+184 IAKLSLNMPSY
-195 MSFTATTTSGELTVQ
+195 MSFTASTTSGDLSVN
-210 GNEITL
+210 GNKITL

-225 TLNVDINTLDF
+225 TLNIDINALDF
-236 KQGSNGS
+236 KSGNNGT
-243 LAISDSKINMDGTVV
+243 LAIEGGKIKMDGTVV
-258 MGVEISPNDINLAGL
+258 MGVEISPSDINLSGL
-273 SSGDLAITSQIQFPE
+273 TSGDLSITSQIQFPD

-333 WLTTNSDLTV
+333 WLTTNSDLTLD
-343 AGYVDGVIKSYKN
+343 GYVDGVIKAYKK

-386 VDAGMFTQVIE
+386 VDGSMFTQVIE
-397 VPTLSSLIRTI
+397 VPTLSTLIRTI

-428 TFGRQYSIAPSYSIK
+428 TFGRQYNISPSYTIK
-443 APIAFAEDARIV
+443 SPIAFAEDARIV
-455 YNDSIDDM
+455 YNDSIEDM

-469 LDFADGTYINVDAN
+469 LDFAEGTYINVDAN

-505 MGDDMISIVVSN
+505 MNDVSIVVSD
-517 VIAASP
+517 VVAGSP
-523 DGNTP
+523 DGTTP

-537 QQNKAG
+537 QQNKPG

-557 AAKENGNTVEGVTLN
+557 SAKENGNIIEGVTLN
-572 AYKHTLVAKDIVV
+572 AYKHTLVARDIVV
-585 KVVGKMIID
+585 KVVGKMIIE

>member
-1 MNRHMKKST
+1 MMKST
-10 IAPLLACMLLSP
+10 VAPLLACLLLSP

-49 RLPTSSTDVI
+49 RLPTSSTDEI

-77 NGDYMFDQDGGDVTP
+77 NGDYMFEQDGDDVTP
-92 AKPQIDIIHISKQST
+92 ARPKIDIIQIFKQST
-107 TSEALVIPKDLIT
+107 TSEALVIPKNLIT
-120 GINGISNKSGR
+120 GINAMGKETGMR
-131 RNANNIGLEAAVNQF
+131 KANNISLEAAVNQF
-146 KFSGNKPAEVLAL
+146 DFSGNKPAEVLSL
-159 KNVSVDANIKLT
+159 KTVSVDANIKLA
-171 VSFSSALKSCISR
+171 VSFSSALKSCVTK
-184 IAKLSLKLPSY
+184 IAKLSLSMPSY
-195 MSFTATTTSGELTVQ
+195 MSFTASTTSGDLSVN
-210 GNEITL
+210 GHKITL

-225 TLNVDINTLDF
+225 TLNIDINALDF
-236 KQGSNGS
+236 KSGNNGT
-243 LAISDSKINMDGTVV
+243 LAIDGGKIKMDGTVE
-258 MGVEISPNDINLAGL
+258 MGVEISPSDINLSGL
-273 SSGDLAITSQIQFPE
+273 TSGDLSITSQIQFPD
-288 FKVTGAQGRFSPTI
+288 FKVTGAQGRFSPNI

-333 WLTTNSDLTV
+333 WLTTNSDLTL
-343 AGYVDGVIKSYKN
+343 AGYVDGVIKAYKQ

-386 VDAGMFTQVIE
+386 VDGSMFTQVIE
-397 VPTLSSLIRTI
+397 VPTLSTLIRTI

-428 TFGRQYSIAPSYSIK
+428 TFGRQYNISPSYTIK

-455 YNDSIDDM
+455 YNDSIEDM

-469 LDFADGTYINVDAN
+469 LDFAEGTYINVDAN

-505 MGDDMISIVVSN
+505 MSDDLISIVVSN
-517 VIAASP
+517 VVAASP
-523 DGNTP
+523 DGTTP

-537 QQNKAG
+537 QQKKAG

-557 AAKENGNTVEGVTLN
+557 SAKENGNIIEGVTLN
-572 AYKHTLVAKDIVV
+572 AYKHTLVARDIVV
-585 KVVGKMIID
+585 KVVGKMIIE

>member
-1 MNRHMKKST
+1 MKKST
-10 IAPLLACMLLSP
+10 VAPLLACLLLSP

-49 RLPTSSTDVI
+49 RLPTSSTDEI

-77 NGDYMFDQDGGDVTP
+77 NGDYMFEQDGGDVTP
-92 AKPQIDIIHISKQST
+92 ARPMIDIIQISKQST
-107 TSEALVIPKDLIT
+107 TSGALVIPKNLIT
-120 GINGISNKSGR
+120 GNNAMGKETGMR
-131 RNANNIGLEAAVNQF
+131 KANNISLEAAVNHF
-146 KFSGNKPAEVLAL
+146 DFSGNKPEEVLSL
-159 KNVSVDANIKLT
+159 KTVSVDANIKLA
-171 VSFSSALKSCISR
+171 VSFSSALKSCITK
-184 IAKLSLKLPSY
+184 IAKLSLDIPSY
-195 MSFTATTTSGELTVQ
+195 MSFTVNTTAGDLSVN
-210 GNEITL
+210 GNNITL

-225 TLNVDINTLDF
+225 TLNIDINALDF
-236 KQGSNGS
+236 KSGNNGT
-243 LAISDSKINMDGTVV
+243 LAIEGGKIKMDGTVV
-258 MGVEISPNDINLAGL
+258 MGVEISPSDINLSGL
-273 SSGDLAITSQIQFPE
+273 TSGDLSITSHIQFPD

-333 WLTTNSDLTV
+333 WLTTNSDLTLD
-343 AGYVDGVIKSYKN
+343 GYVDGVIKAYKK

-386 VDAGMFTQVIE
+386 LVDGSMFTQVIE
-397 VPTLSSLIRTI
+397 EPTLSTLIRTI

-428 TFGRQYSIAPSYSIK
+428 TFGRQYNISPSYTIK

-455 YNDSIDDM
+455 YNDSIEDM

-469 LDFADGTYINVDAN
+469 LDFAEGTYINVDAN

-505 MGDDMISIVVSN
+505 MNDVSIVVSD
-517 VIAASP
+517 VVAASP
-523 DGNTP
+523 DGTTP

-537 QQNKAG
+537 QQNKPG

-557 AAKENGNTVEGVTLN
+557 SAKENGNIIEGVTLN
-572 AYKHTLVAKDIVV
+572 AYKHTLVARDIVV
-585 KVVGKMIID
+585 KVVGKMIIE

>member
-1 MNRHMKKST
+1 MKKST
-10 IAPLLACMLLSP
+10 VAPLLACLLLSP

-49 RLPTSSTDVI
+49 RLPTSSTDEI

-77 NGDYMFDQDGGDVTP
+77 NGDYMFEQDGGDVTP
-92 AKPQIDIIHISKQST
+92 ARPMIDIIQISKQST
-107 TSEALVIPKDLIT
+107 TSEALVIPKNLIT
-120 GINGISNKSGR
+120 GINAMGKKTGVR
-131 RNANNIGLEAAVNQF
+131 KADNIGLEAAVNQF
-146 KFSGNKPAEVLAL
+146 DFSGNKPAEVLSL
-159 KNVSVDANIKLT
+159 KTVSVDANIKLA
-171 VSFSSALKSCISR
+171 VSFSSALKSCVTK
-184 IAKLSLKLPSY
+184 IAKLSLNMPSY
-195 MSFTATTTSGELTVQ
+195 MSFTASTTSGDLSVN
-210 GNEITL
+210 GNKITL

-225 TLNVDINTLDF
+225 TLNIDINALDF
-236 KQGSNGS
+236 KSGNNGT
-243 LAISDSKINMDGTVV
+243 LAIVGGKIKMDGTVV
-258 MGVEISPNDINLAGL
+258 MGVEISPSDINLSGL
-273 SSGDLAITSQIQFPE
+273 TSGDLSITSQIQFPD

-333 WLTTNSDLTV
+333 WLTTNSDLTL
-343 AGYVDGVIKSYKN
+343 AGYVDGVIKAYKK
-356 GQVIASVNVNGINI
+356 GQVIASVDVNNINI
-370 QANATSKICI
+370 LANATSKICI
-380 CRNASL
+380 CRNAASL
-386 VDAGMFTQVIE
+386 EDRSMFTQVIE
-397 VPTLSSLIRTI
+397 VPTLSTLIRTI
-408 PDKLVFEADARADSQ
+408 PDKLVFEANARADSQ
-423 NEYAI
+423 KEYAI
-428 TFGRQYSIAPSYSIK
+428 TFGRQYNISPSYTIK

-455 YNDSIDDM
+455 YNDSIEDM

-469 LDFADGTYINVDAN
+469 LDFAEGTYINVDAN

-505 MGDDMISIVVSN
+505 MNDVSIVVSG
-517 VIAASP
+517 VVAGSP
-523 DGNTP
+523 DGTTP

-537 QQNKAG
+537 QQNKPG

-557 AAKENGNTVEGVTLN
+557 SAKENGNIIEGVTLN
-572 AYKHTLVAKDIVV
+572 AYKHTLVARDIVV
-585 KVVGKMIID
+585 KVVGKMIIE

>member
-1 MNRHMKKST
+1 MKKST
-10 IAPLLACMLLSP
+10 VAPLLACLLLSP

-49 RLPTSSTDVI
+49 RLPTSSTDEI

-77 NGDYMFDQDGGDVTP
+77 NGDYMFEQDGGDVTP
-92 AKPQIDIIHISKQST
+92 ARPMIDIIQISKQST
-107 TSEALVIPKDLIT
+107 PTSEALVIPKNLIT
-120 GINGISNKSGR
+120 GINAMGKKTGVR
-131 RNANNIGLEAAVNQF
+131 KADNIGLEETVNKF
-146 KFSGNKPAEVLAL
+146 DFSGNKPAEVLSL
-159 KNVSVDANIKLT
+159 KTVSVDANIKLA
-171 VSFSSALKSCISR
+171 VSFSSALKSCVTK
-184 IAKLSLKLPSY
+184 IAKLSLNMPSY
-195 MSFTATTTSGELTVQ
+195 MSFTASTTSGDLSVN
-210 GNEITL
+210 GNKITL

-225 TLNVDINTLDF
+225 TLNIDINALDF
-236 KQGSNGS
+236 NSGNNGNNGT
-243 LAISDSKINMDGTVV
+243 LAIEGGKIKMDGKVV
-258 MGVEISPNDINLAGL
+258 MGVEISPSDINLSGL
-273 SSGDLAITSQIQFPE
+273 TSGDLSITSQIQFPD

-333 WLTTNSDLTV
+333 WLTTNSDLTLD
-343 AGYVDGVIKSYKN
+343 GYVDGVIKAYKK

-386 VDAGMFTQVIE
+386 VDGSMFTQVIE
-397 VPTLSSLIRTI
+397 VPTLSTLIRTI

-428 TFGRQYSIAPSYSIK
+428 TFGRQYNISPSYSIK
-443 APIAFAEDARIV
+443 APVAFAEDARIV
-455 YNDSIDDM
+455 YNDSIEDM

-469 LDFADGTYINVDAN
+469 LDFAEGTYINVDAN

-505 MGDDMISIVVSN
+505 MSDDLISIVVSN
-517 VIAASP
+517 VVAASP
-523 DGNTP
+523 DGTTP
-528 VVTPLNVKV
+528 VVNPLNVKV
-537 QQNKAG
+537 QQKKAG

-557 AAKENGNTVEGVTLN
+557 SAKENGNIIEGVTLN
-572 AYKHTLVAKDIVV
+572 AYKHTLVARDIVV
-585 KVVGKMIID
+585 KVVGKMIIE

>member
-1 MNRHMKKST
+1 MKKST
-10 IAPLLACMLLSP
+10 VAPLLACLLLSP

-49 RLPTSSTDVI
+49 RLPTSSTDEI
-59 QLSDVLE
+59 QLFDVLE

-77 NGDYMFDQDGGDVTP
+77 NGDYMFEQDGGDVTP
-92 AKPQIDIIHISKQST
+92 ARPMIDIIQISKQST
-107 TSEALVIPKDLIT
+107 TSGALVIPKNLIT
-120 GINGISNKSGR
+120 GINAMGKKTGVR
-131 RNANNIGLEAAVNQF
+131 KADNIGKEAPVNHF
-146 KFSGNKPAEVLAL
+146 DFSGNQPAEVLSL
-159 KNVSVDANIKLT
+159 KTVSVDANIKLA
-171 VSFSSALKSCISR
+171 VSFSSALKSCVTK
-184 IAKLSLKLPSY
+184 IAKLSLNMPSY
-195 MSFTATTTSGELTVQ
+195 MSFTASTTSGDLSVN
-210 GNEITL
+210 GNKITL

-225 TLNVDINTLDF
+225 TLNIDINALDF
-236 KQGSNGS
+236 KSGNNGT
-243 LAISDSKINMDGTVV
+243 LAIEGGKIKMDGTVV
-258 MGVEISPNDINLAGL
+258 MGVEISPSDINLSGL
-273 SSGDLAITSQIQFPE
+273 TSGDLSITSQIQFPD

-333 WLTTNSDLTV
+333 WLTTNSDLTL
-343 AGYVDGVIKSYKN
+343 AGYVDGVIKAYKQ

-386 VDAGMFTQVIE
+386 VDGSMFTQVIE
-397 VPTLSSLIRTI
+397 VPTLSTLIRTI

-428 TFGRQYSIAPSYSIK
+428 TFGRQYNISPSYTIK
-443 APIAFAEDARIV
+443 APVAFAEDARIV
-455 YNDSIDDM
+455 YNDSIEDM

-469 LDFADGTYINVDAN
+469 LDFAEGTYINVDAN
-483 VENKVP
+483 IENKVP

-505 MGDDMISIVVSN
+505 MSDDLISIVVSN
-517 VIAASP
+517 VVAASP
-523 DGNTP
+523 DGTTP

-537 QQNKAG
+537 QQKKAG

-557 AAKENGNTVEGVTLN
+557 SAKENGNIIEGVTLN
-572 AYKHTLVAKDIVV
+572 AYKHTLVARDIVV
-585 KVVGKMIID
+585 KVVGKMIIE

>member
-1 MNRHMKKST
+1 MKKST
-10 IAPLLACMLLSP
+10 VAPLLACLLLSP

-49 RLPTSSTDVI
+49 RLPTSSTDEI

-66 LNESDVVKIQE
+66 LNESDVVKIQD
-77 NGDYMFDQDGGDVTP
+77 NGDYMFEQDGGDVTP
-92 AKPQIDIIHISKQST
+92 ARPKIDIIQISKQST
-107 TSEALVIPKDLIT
+107 TSEALVIPKNLIT
-120 GINGISNKSGR
+120 GINAMGKKTGVR
-131 RNANNIGLEAAVNQF
+131 KADNIGKEAPVNHF
-146 KFSGNKPAEVLAL
+146 DFSGNQPAEVLSL
-159 KNVSVDANIKLT
+159 KTVSVDANIKLA
-171 VSFSSALKSCISR
+171 VSFSSALKSCVTK
-184 IAKLSLKLPSY
+184 IAKLSLNMPSY
-195 MSFTATTTSGELTVQ
+195 MSFTASTTSGDLSVN
-210 GNEITL
+210 GHKITL

-225 TLNVDINTLDF
+225 TLNIDINALDF
-236 KQGSNGS
+236 KSGNNGT
-243 LAISDSKINMDGTVV
+243 LAIEDGKIKMDGTVV
-258 MGVEISPNDINLAGL
+258 MGVEISPSDINLSGL
-273 SSGDLAITSQIQFPE
+273 TSGDLSITSQIQFPD

-333 WLTTNSDLTV
+333 WLTTNSDLTL
-343 AGYVDGVIKSYKN
+343 AGYVDGVIKAYKK

-386 VDAGMFTQVIE
+386 VDGSMFTQVIE
-397 VPTLSSLIRTI
+397 VPTLSTLIRTI

-428 TFGRQYSIAPSYSIK
+428 TFGRQYNISPSYTIK

-455 YNDSIDDM
+455 YNDSIEDM

-469 LDFADGTYINVDAN
+469 LDFAEGTYINVDAN

-505 MGDDMISIVVSN
+505 MSDDLISIVVSN
-517 VIAASP
+517 VVAASP
-523 DGNTP
+523 DGTTP

-537 QQNKAG
+537 QQKEAG

-557 AAKENGNTVEGVTLN
+557 SAKENGNIIEGVTLN
-572 AYKHTLVAKDIVV
+572 AYKHTLVARDIVV
-585 KVVGKMIID
+585 KVVGKMIIE

>member
-1 MNRHMKKST
+1 MMKST
-10 IAPLLACMLLSP
+10 VASLLACLLLSP

-49 RLPTSSTDVI
+49 RLPTSSTDEI

-77 NGDYMFDQDGGDVTP
+77 NGDYMFEQDGGDVTP
-92 AKPQIDIIHISKQST
+92 ARPMIDIIQISKQST
-107 TSEALVIPKDLIT
+107 TSEALVIPKNLIT
-120 GINGISNKSGR
+120 GINAMGKKTGVR
-131 RNANNIGLEAAVNQF
+131 KADNIGLEAAVNQF
-146 KFSGNKPAEVLAL
+146 DFSGNKPAEVLSL
-159 KNVSVDANIKLT
+159 KTVSVDANIKLA
-171 VSFSSALKSCISR
+171 VSFSSALKSCVTK
-184 IAKLSLKLPSY
+184 IAKLSLNMPSY
-195 MSFTATTTSGELTVQ
+195 MSFTASTTSGDLSVN
-210 GNEITL
+210 GNKITL

-225 TLNVDINTLDF
+225 TLNIDINALDF
-236 KQGSNGS
+236 NSGNNGNNGT
-243 LAISDSKINMDGTVV
+243 LAIEGGKIKMDGTVV
-258 MGVEISPNDINLAGL
+258 MGVEISPSDINLSGL
-273 SSGDLAITSQIQFPE
+273 TSGDLSITSQIQFPD
-288 FKVTGAQGRFSPTI
+288 FNVTGAQGRFSPTI

-333 WLTTNSDLTV
+333 WLTTNSDLTL
-343 AGYVDGVIKSYKN
+343 AGYVDGVIKAYKK
-356 GQVIASVNVNGINI
+356 GQVIASVDVNNINI
-370 QANATSKICI
+370 LANATSKICI

-386 VDAGMFTQVIE
+386 VDGSMFTQVIE
-397 VPTLSSLIRTI
+397 VPTLSTLIRTI
-408 PDKLVFEADARADSQ
+408 PDKLVFEANARADSK

-428 TFGRQYSIAPSYSIK
+428 TFGRQYNISPSYTIK

-455 YNDSIDDM
+455 YNDSIEDM

-469 LDFADGTYINVDAN
+469 LDFAEGTYINVDAN

-505 MGDDMISIVVSN
+505 MNDVSIVVSD
-517 VIAASP
+517 VVAGSP
-523 DGNTP
+523 NGTTP

-537 QQNKAG
+537 QQKKAG

-557 AAKENGNTVEGVTLN
+557 SAKENGNIIEGVTLN
-572 AYKHTLVAKDIVV
+572 AYKHTLVARDIVV
-585 KVVGKMIID
+585 KVVGKMIIE

>member
-1 MNRHMKKST
+1 MKKST
-10 IAPLLACMLLSP
+10 VAPLLACLLLSP

-49 RLPTSSTDVI
+49 RLPTSSTDEI

-77 NGDYMFDQDGGDVTP
+77 NGDYMFEQDGGDVTP
-92 AKPQIDIIHISKQST
+92 ARPKIDIIQISKQST
-107 TSEALVIPKDLIT
+107 TSEALVIPKNLIT
-120 GINGISNKSGR
+120 GINAMGKKTGVR
-131 RNANNIGLEAAVNQF
+131 KADNIGQEAAVNQF
-146 KFSGNKPAEVLAL
+146 DFSGNKPAEVLSL
-159 KNVSVDANIKLT
+159 KTVSVDANIKLA
-171 VSFSSALKSCISR
+171 VSFSSALKSCVTR
-184 IAKLSLKLPSY
+184 IAKLSLNMPSY
-195 MSFTATTTSGELTVQ
+195 MSFTASTTSGDLSVN
-210 GNEITL
+210 GNKITL

-225 TLNVDINTLDF
+225 TLNIDINALDF
-236 KQGSNGS
+236 KSGNNGT
-243 LAISDSKINMDGTVV
+243 LAIEGGKIKMDGTVV
-258 MGVEISPNDINLAGL
+258 MGVEISPSDINLSGL
-273 SSGDLAITSQIQFPE
+273 TSGDLSITSQIQFPD

-333 WLTTNSDLTV
+333 WLTTNSDLTLD
-343 AGYVDGVIKSYKN
+343 GYVDGVIKAYKK
-356 GQVIASVNVNGINI
+356 GQVIASVNVNDIKI
-370 QANATSKICI
+370 KANETSKICI
-380 CRNASL
+380 CRNAASL
-386 VDAGMFTQVIE
+386 EDRSMFTDVIE
-397 VPTLSSLIRTI
+397 VPTLSTLIRTI
-408 PDKLVFEADARADSQ
+408 PDKLVFEANARADSK

-428 TFGRQYSIAPSYSIK
+428 TFGRQYNISPSYTIK

-455 YNDSIDDM
+455 YNDSIEDM

-469 LDFADGTYINVDAN
+469 LDFAEGTYINVDAN

-505 MGDDMISIVVSN
+505 MNDVSIVVSN
-517 VIAASP
+517 VVAGSP
-523 DGNTP
+523 DGTTP

-537 QQNKAG
+537 QQNKPG

-557 AAKENGNTVEGVTLN
+557 SAKENGNIIEGVTLN
-572 AYKHTLVAKDIVV
+572 AYNHTLVARDIVV
-585 KVVGKMIID
+585 KVVGKMIIE

>member
-1 MNRHMKKST
+1 MKKST
-10 IAPLLACMLLSP
+10 VAPLLACLLLSP

-49 RLPTSSTDVI
+49 RLPTSSTDEI

-77 NGDYMFDQDGGDVTP
+77 NGDYMFEQDGGDVTP
-92 AKPQIDIIHISKQST
+92 ARPMIDIIQISKQST
-107 TSEALVIPKDLIT
+107 PTSEALVIPKNLIT
-120 GINGISNKSGR
+120 GINAMGKKTGVR
-131 RNANNIGLEAAVNQF
+131 KADNIVQKAPVNQF
-146 KFSGNKPAEVLAL
+146 DFSGNKPAEVLSL
-159 KNVSVDANIKLT
+159 KTVSVDANIKLA
-171 VSFSSALKSCISR
+171 VSFSSALKSCVTR
-184 IAKLSLKLPSY
+184 IAKLSLSMPSY
-195 MSFTATTTSGELTVQ
+195 MSFTATTTSGDLSVN
-210 GNEITL
+210 GHKITL

-225 TLNVDINTLDF
+225 TLNIDINALDF
-236 KQGSNGS
+236 KSGNNGT
-243 LAISDSKINMDGTVV
+243 LAIEGGKIKMDGTVV
-258 MGVEISPNDINLAGL
+258 MGVEISPSDINLSGL
-273 SSGDLAITSQIQFPE
+273 TSGDLSITSHIQFPD

-333 WLTTNSDLTV
+333 WLTTNSDLTL
-343 AGYVDGVIKSYKN
+343 AGYVDGVIKAYKK
-356 GQVIASVNVNGINI
+356 GQVIASVNVNDINI

-386 VDAGMFTQVIE
+386 VDGSMFTQVIE
-397 VPTLSSLIRTI
+397 VPTLSTLIRTI

-428 TFGRQYSIAPSYSIK
+428 TFGRQYNISPSYTIK

-455 YNDSIDDM
+455 YNDSIEDM

-469 LDFADGTYINVDAN
+469 LDFAEGTYINVDAN

-505 MGDDMISIVVSN
+505 MSDDLISIVVSN
-517 VIAASP
+517 VVAASP
-523 DGNTP
+523 DGTTP

-537 QQNKAG
+537 QQNKPG

-557 AAKENGNTVEGVTLN
+557 SAKENGNIIEGVTLN
-572 AYKHTLVAKDIVV
+572 AYKHTLVARDIVV
-585 KVVGKMIID
+585 KVVGKMIIE

>member
-1 MNRHMKKST
+1 MKKST
-10 IAPLLACMLLSP
+10 VAPLLACLLLSP

-49 RLPTSSTDVI
+49 RLPTSSTDEI

-77 NGDYMFDQDGGDVTP
+77 NGDYMFEQDGGDVTP
-92 AKPQIDIIHISKQST
+92 ARPMIDIIQISKQST
-107 TSEALVIPKDLIT
+107 TSEALVIPKNLIT
-120 GINGISNKSGR
+120 GINAMGKKTGVR
-131 RNANNIGLEAAVNQF
+131 KADNIGKEAPVNQF
-146 KFSGNKPAEVLAL
+146 DFSGNKPAEVLSL
-159 KNVSVDANIKLT
+159 KTVSVDANIKLA
-171 VSFSSALKSCISR
+171 VSFSSALKSCVTK
-184 IAKLSLKLPSY
+184 IAKLSLNMPSY
-195 MSFTATTTSGELTVQ
+195 MSFTASTTSGDLSVN
-210 GNEITL
+210 GNKITL

-225 TLNVDINTLDF
+225 TLNIDINALDF
-236 KQGSNGS
+236 KSGNNGT
-243 LAISDSKINMDGTVV
+243 LAIEGGKIKMDGTVV
-258 MGVEISPNDINLAGL
+258 MGVEISPSDINLSGL
-273 SSGDLAITSQIQFPE
+273 TSGDLSITSQIQFPD

-333 WLTTNSDLTV
+333 WLTTNSDLTLD
-343 AGYVDGVIKSYKN
+343 GYVDGVIQAYKK
-356 GQVIASVNVNGINI
+356 GQVIASVNVDNI
-370 QANATSKICI
+370 KIKANETSKICI

-386 VDAGMFTQVIE
+386 VDGSMFTQVIE
-397 VPTLSSLIRTI
+397 VPTLSTLIRTI

-428 TFGRQYSIAPSYSIK
+428 TFGRQYNISPSYTIK

-455 YNDSIDDM
+455 YNDSIEDM

-469 LDFADGTYINVDAN
+469 LDFAEGTYINVDAN

-505 MGDDMISIVVSN
+505 MSDDLISIVVSN
-517 VIAASP
+517 VVAASP
-523 DGNTP
+523 DGTTP
-528 VVTPLNVKV
+528 VVTPLNIKV
-537 QQNKAG
+537 QQKKAG
-543 VLKNVDKLMFTIEG
+543 ELKNVDKLMFTIEG
-557 AAKENGNTVEGVTLN
+557 SAKENGNTVEGVTLN
-572 AYKHTLVAKDIVV
+572 AYKHTLVARDIVV
-585 KVVGKMIID
+585 KVVGKMIIE

>member
-1 MNRHMKKST
+1 MKKST
-10 IAPLLACMLLSP
+10 VAPLLACLLLSP

-49 RLPTSSTDVI
+49 RLPTSSTDEI

-77 NGDYMFDQDGGDVTP
+77 NGDYMFEQDGGDVTP
-92 AKPQIDIIHISKQST
+92 ARPMIDIIQISKQST
-107 TSEALVIPKDLIT
+107 TSEALVIPKNLIT
-120 GINGISNKSGR
+120 GINAMGKKTGVR
-131 RNANNIGLEAAVNQF
+131 KADNIGLEAAVNQF
-146 KFSGNKPAEVLAL
+146 DFSGNKPAEVLSL
-159 KNVSVDANIKLT
+159 KTVSVDANIKLA
-171 VSFSSALKSCISR
+171 VSFSSALKSCVTK
-184 IAKLSLKLPSY
+184 IAKLSLSMPSY
-195 MSFTATTTSGELTVQ
+195 MSFTASTTSGDLSVN
-210 GNEITL
+210 GHKITL

-225 TLNVDINTLDF
+225 TLNIDINALDF
-236 KQGSNGS
+236 KSGNNGT
-243 LAISDSKINMDGTVV
+243 LAIEGGKIKMDGTVV
-258 MGVEISPNDINLAGL
+258 MGVEISPSDINLSGL
-273 SSGDLAITSQIQFPE
+273 TSGDLSITSHIQFPD

-320 DGNVVVDLANPQI
+320 NGNVVVDLANPQI
-333 WLTTNSDLTV
+333 WLTTNSDLTL
-343 AGYVDGVIKSYKN
+343 AGYVDGVIKAYKK

-386 VDAGMFTQVIE
+386 VDGSMFTQVIE
-397 VPTLSSLIRTI
+397 VPTLSTLIRTI

-428 TFGRQYSIAPSYSIK
+428 TFGRQYNISPSYTIK
-443 APIAFAEDARIV
+443 APVAFAEDARIV
-455 YNDSIDDM
+455 YNDSIEDM

-469 LDFADGTYINVDAN
+469 LDFAEGTYINVDAN

-505 MGDDMISIVVSN
+505 MNDVSIVVSD
-517 VIAASP
+517 VVAGSP
-523 DGNTP
+523 NGTTP

-537 QQNKAG
+537 QQNKPG

-557 AAKENGNTVEGVTLN
+557 SAKENGNIIEGVTLN
-572 AYKHTLVAKDIVV
+572 AYKHTLVARDIVV
-585 KVVGKMIID
+585 KVVGKMIIE

>member
-1 MNRHMKKST
+1 MKKST
-10 IAPLLACMLLSP
+10 VAPLLACLLLSP

-49 RLPTSSTDVI
+49 RLPTSSTDEI
-59 QLSDVLE
+59 QLFDVLE

-77 NGDYMFDQDGGDVTP
+77 NGDYMFEQDGGDVTP
-92 AKPQIDIIHISKQST
+92 ARPMIDIIQISKQST
-107 TSEALVIPKDLIT
+107 TSEALVIPKNLIT
-120 GINGISNKSGR
+120 GINAMGKETGMR
-131 RNANNIGLEAAVNQF
+131 KANNISLEAAVNHF
-146 KFSGNKPAEVLAL
+146 DFSGNKPEEVLSL
-159 KNVSVDANIKLT
+159 KTVSVDANIKLA
-171 VSFSSALKSCISR
+171 VSFSSALKSCVTK
-184 IAKLSLKLPSY
+184 IAKLSLNMPSY
-195 MSFTATTTSGELTVQ
+195 MSFTASTTSGDLSVN
-210 GNEITL
+210 GHKITL

-225 TLNVDINTLDF
+225 TLNIDINALDF
-236 KQGSNGS
+236 KSGNNGT
-243 LAISDSKINMDGTVV
+243 LAIEGGKIKMDGTVV
-258 MGVEISPNDINLAGL
+258 MGVEISPSDINLSGL
-273 SSGDLAITSQIQFPE
+273 TSGDLSITSQIQFPD

-333 WLTTNSDLTV
+333 WLTTNSDLTLD
-343 AGYVDGVIKSYKN
+343 GYVDGVIKAYKK

-386 VDAGMFTQVIE
+386 VDGSMFTQVIE
-397 VPTLSSLIRTI
+397 VPTLSTLIRTI

-428 TFGRQYSIAPSYSIK
+428 TFGRQYNISPSYSIK

-455 YNDSIDDM
+455 YNDSIEDM

-469 LDFADGTYINVDAN
+469 LDFAEGTYINVDAN

-505 MGDDMISIVVSN
+505 MSDDLISIVVSN
-517 VIAASP
+517 VVAASP
-523 DGNTP
+523 DGTTP

-537 QQNKAG
+537 QQNKPG

-557 AAKENGNTVEGVTLN
+557 SAKENGNIIEGVTLN
-572 AYKHTLVAKDIVV
+572 AYKHTLVARDIVV
-585 KVVGKMIID
+585 KVVGKMIIE

>member
-1 MNRHMKKST
+1 MKKST
-10 IAPLLACMLLSP
+10 VAPLLACLLLSP

-49 RLPTSSTDVI
+49 RLPTSSTDEI
-59 QLSDVLE
+59 QLFDVLE

-77 NGDYMFDQDGGDVTP
+77 NGDYMFEQDGGDVTP
-92 AKPQIDIIHISKQST
+92 ARPMIDIIQISKQST
-107 TSEALVIPKDLIT
+107 TSEALVIPKNLIT
-120 GINGISNKSGR
+120 GINAMGKKTGVR
-131 RNANNIGLEAAVNQF
+131 KADNIVQKAAVNQF
-146 KFSGNKPAEVLAL
+146 DFSGNKPAEVLSL
-159 KNVSVDANIKLT
+159 KTVSVDANIKLA
-171 VSFSSALKSCISR
+171 VSFSSALKSCVTK
-184 IAKLSLKLPSY
+184 IAKLSLSKPSY
-195 MSFTATTTSGELTVQ
+195 MSFTASTTSGDLSVN
-210 GNEITL
+210 GNKITL

-225 TLNVDINTLDF
+225 TLNIDINALDF
-236 KQGSNGS
+236 KSGNNGT
-243 LAISDSKINMDGTVV
+243 LAIEGGKIKMDGTVV
-258 MGVEISPNDINLAGL
+258 MGVEISPSDINLSGL
-273 SSGDLAITSQIQFPE
+273 TSGDLSITSQIQFPD

-333 WLTTNSDLTV
+333 WLTTNSDLTL
-343 AGYVDGVIKSYKN
+343 AGYVDGVIKAYKK

-386 VDAGMFTQVIE
+386 VDRSMFTQVIE
-397 VPTLSSLIRTI
+397 VPTLSTLIRTI

-428 TFGRQYSIAPSYSIK
+428 TFGRQYNISPSYTIK

-455 YNDSIDDM
+455 YNDSIEDM

-469 LDFADGTYINVDAN
+469 LDFAEGTYINVDAN

-505 MGDDMISIVVSN
+505 MSDDLISIVVSN
-517 VIAASP
+517 VVAASP
-523 DGNTP
+523 DGTTP

-537 QQNKAG
+537 QQKKAG

-557 AAKENGNTVEGVTLN
+557 SAKENGNIIEGVTLN
-572 AYKHTLVAKDIVV
+572 AYKHTLVARDIVV
-585 KVVGKMIID
+585 KVVGKMIIE

>member
-1 MNRHMKKST
+1 MKKST
-10 IAPLLACMLLSP
+10 VAPLLACLLLSP

-49 RLPTSSTDVI
+49 RLPTSSTDEI

-77 NGDYMFDQDGGDVTP
+77 NGDYMFEQDGGDVTP
-92 AKPQIDIIHISKQST
+92 ARPMIDIIQISKQST
-107 TSEALVIPKDLIT
+107 PTSEALVIPKNLIT
-120 GINGISNKSGR
+120 GINAMGKKTGVR
-131 RNANNIGLEAAVNQF
+131 KADNIGLEAAVNQF
-146 KFSGNKPAEVLAL
+146 DFSGNKPAEVLSL
-159 KNVSVDANIKLT
+159 KTVSVDANIKLA
-171 VSFSSALKSCISR
+171 VSFSSALKSCVTK
-184 IAKLSLKLPSY
+184 IAKLSLNMPSY
-195 MSFTATTTSGELTVQ
+195 MSFTASTTSGDLSVY
-210 GNEITL
+210 GNKITL

-225 TLNVDINTLDF
+225 TLNIDINALDF
-236 KQGSNGS
+236 KSGNNGT
-243 LAISDSKINMDGTVV
+243 LAIEGGKIKMDGTVV
-258 MGVEISPNDINLAGL
+258 MGVEISPSDINLSGL
-273 SSGDLAITSQIQFPE
+273 TSGDLSITSQIQFPD

-320 DGNVVVDLANPQI
+320 NGNVVVDLANPQI
-333 WLTTNSDLTV
+333 WLTTNSDLTL
-343 AGYVDGVIKSYKN
+343 AGHVKGVIKAYKK
-356 GQVIASVNVNGINI
+356 GQVIASVNVDNIEI

-386 VDAGMFTQVIE
+386 LEDRSMFTQVIE
-397 VPTLSSLIRTI
+397 VPTLSTLIRTI
-408 PDKLVFEADARADSQ
+408 PDKLVFEANACADSQ

-428 TFGRQYSIAPSYSIK
+428 TFGRQYNISPSYTIK

-455 YNDSIDDM
+455 YNDSIEDM

-469 LDFADGTYINVDAN
+469 LDFAEGTYINVDAN

-505 MGDDMISIVVSN
+505 MSDDLISIVVSN
-517 VIAASP
+517 VVAGSP
-523 DGNTP
+523 DGTTP

-537 QQNKAG
+537 QQNEPG

-557 AAKENGNTVEGVTLN
+557 SAKENGNIIEGVTLN
-572 AYKHTLVAKDIVV
+572 AYKHTLVARDIVV
-585 KVVGKMIID
+585 KVVGKMIIE

>member
-1 MNRHMKKST
+1 MKKST
-10 IAPLLACMLLSP
+10 VAPLLACLLLSP

-49 RLPTSSTDVI
+49 RLPTSSTDEI

-77 NGDYMFDQDGGDVTP
+77 NGDYMFEQDGGDVTP
-92 AKPQIDIIHISKQST
+92 ARPKIDIIQISKQST
-107 TSEALVIPKDLIT
+107 TSEALVIPKNLIT
-120 GINGISNKSGR
+120 GINAMGKKTGVR
-131 RNANNIGLEAAVNQF
+131 KADNIVQKAAVNQF
-146 KFSGNKPAEVLAL
+146 DFSGNKPAEVLSL
-159 KNVSVDANIKLT
+159 KTVSVDANIKLA
-171 VSFSSALKSCISR
+171 VSFSSALKSCVTK
-184 IAKLSLKLPSY
+184 IAKLSLNMPSY
-195 MSFTATTTSGELTVQ
+195 MSFTASTTSGDLSVN
-210 GNEITL
+210 GNKITL

-225 TLNVDINTLDF
+225 TLNIDINALDF
-236 KQGSNGS
+236 KSGKNGNNGK
-243 LAISDSKINMDGTVV
+243 LAIEGGKIKMDGEVV
-258 MGVEISPNDINLAGL
+258 MGVEISPSDINLSGL
-273 SSGDLAITSQIQFPE
+273 TSGDLSITSQIQFPD

-333 WLTTNSDLTV
+333 WLTTNSDLTLD
-343 AGYVDGVIKSYKN
+343 GYVDGVIKAYKK

-386 VDAGMFTQVIE
+386 VDGSMFTQVIE
-397 VPTLSSLIRTI
+397 VPTLSTLIRTI

-428 TFGRQYSIAPSYSIK
+428 TFGRQYNISPSYTIK

-455 YNDSIDDM
+455 YNDSIEDM

-469 LDFADGTYINVDAN
+469 LDFAEGTYINVDAN

-505 MGDDMISIVVSN
+505 MNDVSIVVSD
-517 VIAASP
+517 VVAGSP
-523 DGNTP
+523 DGTTP

-537 QQNKAG
+537 QQNKPG

-557 AAKENGNTVEGVTLN
+557 SAKENGNIIEGVTLN
-572 AYKHTLVAKDIVV
+572 AYNHTLVARDIVV
-585 KVVGKMIID
+585 KVVGKMIIE

>member
-1 MNRHMKKST
+1 MKKST
-10 IAPLLACMLLSP
+10 VAPLLACLLLSP

-49 RLPTSSTDVI
+49 RLPTSSTDEI

-77 NGDYMFDQDGGDVTP
+77 NGDYMFEQDGGDVTP
-92 AKPQIDIIHISKQST
+92 ARPMIDIIQISKQST
-107 TSEALVIPKDLIT
+107 TSEALVIPKNLIT
-120 GINGISNKSGR
+120 GINAMGKKTGVR
-131 RNANNIGLEAAVNQF
+131 KADNIGLEAAVNQF
-146 KFSGNKPAEVLAL
+146 DFSGNKPAEVLSL
-159 KNVSVDANIKLT
+159 KTVSVDANIKLA
-171 VSFSSALKSCISR
+171 VSFSSALKSCVTK
-184 IAKLSLKLPSY
+184 IAKLSLNMPSY
-195 MSFTATTTSGELTVQ
+195 MSFTASTTSGDLSVN
-210 GNEITL
+210 GHKITL

-225 TLNVDINTLDF
+225 TLNIDINALDF
-236 KQGSNGS
+236 KSGNNGT
-243 LAISDSKINMDGTVV
+243 LAIEGGKIKMDGTVV
-258 MGVEISPNDINLAGL
+258 MGVEISPSDINLSGL
-273 SSGDLAITSQIQFPE
+273 TSGDLSITSQIHFPD

-320 DGNVVVDLANPQI
+320 NGNVVVDLANPQI
-333 WLTTNSDLTV
+333 WLTTNSDLTLD
-343 AGYVDGVIKSYKN
+343 GYVDGVIKAYKK

-386 VDAGMFTQVIE
+386 VDRSMFTQVIE
-397 VPTLSSLIRTI
+397 VPTLSTLIRTI

-428 TFGRQYSIAPSYSIK
+428 TFGRQYNISPSYTIK

-455 YNDSIDDM
+455 YNDSIEDM

-469 LDFADGTYINVDAN
+469 LDFAEGTYINVDAN

-505 MGDDMISIVVSN
+505 MSDDLISIVVSN
-517 VIAASP
+517 VVAASP
-523 DGNTP
+523 DGTTP

-537 QQNKAG
+537 QQNKPG

-557 AAKENGNTVEGVTLN
+557 SAKENGNIIEGVTLN
-572 AYKHTLVAKDIVV
+572 AYKHTLVARDIVV
-585 KVVGKMIID
+585 KVVGKMIIE